1 VIAALM
7 GNGAIAITKFVMASV
22 SGSTAMLAEA
32 LHSLADTGNQGLL
45 LVGIRLARRPPDV
58 EHPFGHG
65 KERFFWAF
73 VVAMTMFIVGSVVSI
88 WQGVSRVISP
98 HEIEHATL
106 SYVVLGIS
114 ALFEAYPWSVAFR
127 QLRGSFRTKGL
138 LRTIRESKSASLVTV
153 FLEDTAAMIG
163 LAIAASGIL
172 VSQITG
178 NTLFDGVASIL
189 IGIMLFL
196 VASLLAY
203 ETKSLL
209 IGESVLPEDYD
220 SIRRAV
226 LTVPQVDRILEL
238 LTMHLGPDDVLVNI
252 NVLFKDDLTTDDLER
267 AVDEIERAIR
277 AVLPAAKRI
286 FIEPDTPKGTEQG

>member
-1 VIAALM
+1 M

-58 EHPFGHG
+58 EHPFGYG

-114 ALFEAYPWSVAFR
+114 ALFEAYPWILAFR

-138 LRTIRESKSASLVTV
+138 LRTIRESKSPSLVTV

-163 LAIAASGIL
+163 LGIAAAGIL
-172 VSQITG
+172 VSQVTG

-226 LTVPQVDRILEL
+226 LSVPQVDRILEL

-267 AVDEIERAIR
+267 AVDEIEQAIR

-286 FIEPDTPKGTEQG
+286 FIEPDTPTGTEQG